1 MWRDRWRLWPDSD
14 IVLALLPLHFVL
26 QLQLQGAFPFPS
38 FLVAISKELVVHKT
52 EHSFLVLIFFLVLDS
67 VPRLGTGRKFVSSRD
82 RPGEGVRC
90 ILTRYVAHWCGGDWD
105 RRTCNRRGLIVQQ
118 LAAIV

>member
-26 QLQLQGAFPFPS
+26 QGAFPDFHKS
-38 FLVAISKELVVHKT
+38 LLRVVAISKELVVHKT

-67 VPRLGTGRKFVSSRD
+67 VPPLGTGRKFVSSRD